1 MELNNTKCID
11 SWKYWTSVWD
21 QNVFFYEHV
30 WASAQKNP
38 FIIKIALKIYS
49 SCTQKQRTWH
59 YLKSLGCS
67 ISHCQWTG
75 VQTRGRRKHEQL
87 HSLIYAT
94 KNNKNSMLWLN
105 PELSSLSSGRMN
117 YRYPPP
123 SAICPQRAWA
133 YKEPESTKSQ
143 SCLTS
148 GCFTH
153 SRLLRIICYSVHQS
167 PDWNRIKQKLSKN
180 EQFSFDYTYD
190 NHPHQKKTFTSTVH
204 ISFHREWISALLQLR
219 HHVTDSIPYRS
230 E

>member
-49 SCTQKQRTWH
+49 SCTQKQRKWH

-133 YKEPESTKSQ
+133 YKEPEPKKSQ
-143 SCLTS
+143 SPQRARAASHQAASHTP
-148 GCFTH
+148 GCFT
-153 SRLLRIICYSVHQS
+153 LCATLFIDHQ
-167 PDWNRIKQKLSKN
+167 I
-180 EQFSFDYTYD
+180 
-190 NHPHQKKTFTSTVH
+190 H
-204 ISFHREWISALLQLR
+204 
-219 HHVTDSIPYRS
+219 
-230 E
+230 